1 MAILR
6 SLTFELVAVT
16 NRSIFVVPRRLGW
29 RGRGVAERVS
39 GVSSAVEALV
49 LGFGSGPIC
58 LASCGP
64 VLLPWLGSAP
74 RELGATS
81 RLLALFLGGRLAG
94 YLAFAV
100 VAWAAGAALPI
111 DPRTRTLVFGLANF
125 GLAALL
131 GISVFLPH
139 RLCPTTSDERPP
151 RLYQI
156 GSPDRFRPPA
166 ALTLGFLTGLNL
178 CPPFVTAGV
187 RAAATHSLSGALLF
201 FAVFFV
207 GTAVWFLPSLAV
219 SPLRRFRVVPTV
231 ARITMGVLAIYYAYL
246 GIVCM
251 ASWRLTPVRAGNLAI
266 SILRMVS
273 HA

>member
-1 MAILR
+1 MAIPN
-6 SLTFELVAVT
+6 SFSFELFGAKKRNMYVL
-16 NRSIFVVPRRLGW
+16 SRR
-29 RGRGVAERVS
+29 RDRCERGVAERVN
-39 GVSSAVEALV
+39 GVSSVAEALA
-49 LGFGSGPIC
+49 LGFGSGPVC

-64 VLLPWLGSAP
+64 VLLPWLGAEP
-74 RELGATS
+74 RELRATG

-100 VAWAAGAALPI
+100 VAWAVGAAIPV

-131 GISVFLPH
+131 GISAFLPRRH
-139 RLCPTTSDERPP
+139 CPLLPGEGTP

-156 GSPDRFRPPA
+156 GSADRFRPPA

-178 CPPFVTAGV
+178 CPPFLAAGV
-187 RAAATHSLSGALLF
+187 RAAATRSLSGALLF

-207 GTAVWFLPSLAV
+207 GTAVWFLPSLAI
-219 SPLRRFRVVPTV
+219 SPLRRFSVVPTV
-231 ARITMGVLAIYYAYL
+231 ARMTMGALAIYYAYL
-246 GIVCM
+246 GIVCA
-251 ASWRLTPVRAGNLAI
+251 ASWRLAPIRAGGLFI
-266 SILRMVS
+266 FITGMVS

>member
-1 MAILR
+1 M
-6 SLTFELVAVT
+6 S
-16 NRSIFVVPRRLGW
+16 RRQGW
-29 RGRGVAERVS
+29 RGRGVAESVS
-39 GVSSAVEALV
+39 VVSSVAEALA

-64 VLLPWLGSAP
+64 VLLPWLGTEP
-74 RELGATS
+74 RELRATG

-100 VAWAAGAALPI
+100 VAWAAGAAIPI

-139 RLCPTTSDERPP
+139 RHCGMAKAERQP

-156 GSPDRFRPPA
+156 GSPGRFRPPA
-166 ALTLGFLTGLNL
+166 ALALGFMTGLNL

-187 RAAATHSLSGALLF
+187 RAAATRSLPGAVLF
-201 FAVFFV
+201 FAVFFL

-219 SPLRRFRVVPTV
+219 SSLRRFSAVLTV
-231 ARITMGVLAIYYAYL
+231 ARMTMGALAIYYAYL
-246 GIVCM
+246 GIVCA
-251 ASWRLTPVRAGNLAI
+251 ASWRLAPVRAVDLFI
-266 SILRMVS
+266 FITRMVP